1 MKGTERQKPPPWLV
15 LEAEEAWLWL
25 ASHSLTDKATSWFP
39 LLPEFSAIALDTRRE
54 EGTEVKEQRNEIAQF
69 WQRTPG
75 GTTPIYWYKK
85 IQKERERERE
95 RERMDFLGK

>member
-1 MKGTERQKPPPWLV
+1 
-15 LEAEEAWLWL
+15 L

-54 EGTEVKEQRNEIAQF
+54 EGTEVKEQRNEIAQL

-95 RERMDFLGK
+95 RENGLFGKMKETTKWVLLVKYEEQSK